1 MADIKLEGIGT
12 IYNVPEK
19 SSDFLNK
26 IADKWREVYNYF
38 KNSSDI
44 DKANAAYEIVNEAWS
59 VYETGELSTNF
70 TYSSGKTIYDGHRL
84 DVESVLEGEDY
95 DTFYLNAMPYY
106 LSTFSM
112 FEFANDDT
120 QVMAHVGSSGVV
132 NSGIYEWFED
142 DKISGYRF
150 KRSNSLF
157 SLLDNFIGSSWRNN
171 NSIVKYGVFYANK
184 IKSVSTEDLLVKG
197 YYKNNNTGDSY
208 VLFSDESSIK
218 EFIYEC
224 VYTLDASNISV
235 NGSRFDINMI
245 QSLSKAMSEEMLK
258 CLKNVVEKIDY
269 DNAEEVYLYSVGDC
283 NVQVF
288 NANDL
293 DLVGS
298 YDELFTKSMEEFEAK
313 VDELRKAGTSDIYKK
328 EEVKNFV
335 KKICGGTL
343 SGTEYIKDSNATKIG
358 SYDRDSALDFFRAKT
373 GIDFDKTKI
382 AISGSKFTAD
392 LKTVSK
398 QTDSKQK
405 SNQEWIGFITLL
417 DIEDPNYKSLNTSV
431 SSFLSKMASLMSE
444 NNSYKVPLCFYET
457 TIFSEQKK
465 AYEALNKAN
474 GNLIA
479 KLAFLSFFIVS
490 SFSVSQTRQQITIKF
505 KFKQRNT
512 ATTSVKINNEDK
524 KSFLEVYEELA
535 DAALKRINEILSI
548 TATQQE
554 TQETQQEAK
563 DTQASFDQYVKSRIS
578 SSYFTEKNYFYI
590 TDPTGK
596 KRVPFNSFVDIEFR
610 VLKIG
615 SSENSIDWIPV
626 TSMRTEKSRES
637 NDFVINGG
645 QDNMY
650 EMHAGSYFDSFD
662 LNDNGG
668 VKEISL
674 TLKSVNDMNLENIIY
689 NSLAADSATVYTN
702 GSGSLSAIQKML
714 NDTESNFRIRFGYR
728 DISAKDASNN
738 ETAITTSDNSNKDF
752 IDRTKTSTS
761 GDNATVKPV
770 LIYPW
775 TYFKITGLSSNITN
789 GEDTYT
795 ITAVGSGSY
804 ILNNMTLI
812 GADFNFKKN
821 TDKES
826 KDFLGTPH
834 NVIGKIAKWI
844 TIASTDC
851 DNNSNGSDRD
861 IETARICFLGDGSNT
876 VFTGFDEEK
885 KYKYALSGGG
895 TLNGGDIEDI
905 EEKFL
910 DTSSDSIKSKN
921 FNITNDSKSLSIKEI
936 LDSLSKWL
944 PSRVYYI
951 AKKENSD
958 KTVAIHIPYK
968 SIYEIE
974 DFFSSVPFKTE
985 NITYQIIEADACIY
999 PDGGT
1004 PTGDYHKVYFIRMY
1018 YEGPGLTED
1027 ENGVVTSNEYLRI
1040 YNYKST
1046 QEQVIE
1052 NIDISSNDK
1061 ELGNAVSSVTLL
1073 GSGTPVVF
1081 KFDDEKGS
1089 FTDGVTTT
1097 ESSTEI
1103 DYSKTKTIKKED
1115 SWFNSPSAD
1124 AINPKLTL
1132 CNSKYVTTSS
1142 SLDDGTGIT
1151 EIPSTYTEAAALF
1164 FSDQQNKQ
1172 YEGEITILGD
1182 PFYYF
1187 DSSLEAGKYEIY
1199 LQMNRV
1205 ANRKNYKVTP
1215 SRYSGIYFI
1224 KGIKHSIDSS
1234 GKYTTTLS
1242 VAKRVF
1248 GSGTST
1254 T

>member
-19 SSDFLNK
+19 SSDFLSK

-38 KNSSDI
+38 KDSSDV
-44 DKANAAYEIVNEAWS
+44 DKANAAYEIVNEVWS

-70 TYSSGKTIYDGHRL
+70 TYSSGKTIYDGFRF
-84 DVESVLEGEDY
+84 DVESVLNNEDY

-106 LSTFSM
+106 LSTFSV

-120 QVMAHVGSSGVV
+120 QVMTHVGSAGVV
-132 NSGIYEWFED
+132 KSGIYEQFED

-150 KRSNSLF
+150 KKSNNLF

-171 NSIVKYGVFYANK
+171 NSTVKYGVFYASK

-208 VLFSDESSIK
+208 VLFPNENDIK

-224 VYTLDASNISV
+224 IYNLDASNISV

-258 CLKNVVEKIDY
+258 CLKSVIEKIEH
-269 DNAEEVYLYSVGDC
+269 NSAEDVYPYSVGDC

-293 DLVGS
+293 DLIKS
-298 YDELFTKSMEEFEAK
+298 YDELFTKSMEEFETK
-313 VDELRKAGTSDIYKK
+313 VNSLKKAGTSDIYKN
-328 EEVKNFV
+328 EEIKNFV

-343 SGTEYIKDSNATKIG
+343 SGTEYVKDSDAIKIG
-358 SYDRDSALDFFRAKT
+358 SYDRDSILDFFRA
-373 GIDFDKTKI
+373 DFDRTKI
-382 AISGSKFTAD
+382 AISGNKFIAN
-392 LKTVSK
+392 LKEVSNL
-398 QTDSKQK
+398 TDSKQK
-405 SNQEWIGFITLL
+405 NNEEWIGFTTLL
-417 DIEDPNYKSLNTSV
+417 NIGDPNYKSLNV
-431 SSFLSKMASLMSE
+431 NVNSFLSKMTSLMSE
-444 NNSYKVPLCFYET
+444 NASYKVPLCFYET
-457 TIFSEQKK
+457 TIFSEQKEK
-465 AYEALNKAN
+465 EAYKVLDKAN

-490 SFSVSQTRQQITIKF
+490 DFSVSQTQQQITIKF

-512 ATTSVKINNEDK
+512 TTTTVKINNEDK

-535 DAALKRINEILSI
+535 DAALKKINETLSI

-554 TQETQQEAK
+554 TQEIQQETK

-578 SSYFTEKNYFYI
+578 SSYFTEKSYFYI
-590 TDPTGK
+590 TDSTGK
-596 KRVPFNSFVDIEFR
+596 KRVPFNPFVDIEFR
-610 VLKIG
+610 VLKVG
-615 SSENSIDWIPV
+615 SSGNSVDWIPV

-637 NDFVINGG
+637 NDFVINGD

-674 TLKSVNDMNLENIIY
+674 VLKSVNDMNLENIIY
-689 NSLAADSATVYTN
+689 NSLAADGATVYTN
-702 GSGSLSAIQKML
+702 GSGNLSAIQKML

-728 DISAKDASNN
+728 DVSAKDASNN
-738 ETAITTSDNSNKDF
+738 ETAITTSDNSSKDF
-752 IDRTKTSTS
+752 IDRTKTGTS
-761 GDNATVKPV
+761 GGDIIVKPV

-795 ITAVGSGSY
+795 ITAVSSGSY

-821 TDKES
+821 TDKQS
-826 KDFLGTPH
+826 KDFLGTPR
-834 NVIGKIAKWI
+834 NVIGKIAKWV

-851 DNNSNGSDRD
+851 DNDSSGSDRD
-861 IETARICFLGDGSNT
+861 IKTARICFLGDGSNT
-876 VFTGFDEEK
+876 IFTGFDEEK

-910 DTSSDSIKSKN
+910 DTSSDSIASKN

-974 DFFSSVPFKTE
+974 NFFSSVPFKTE

-1004 PTGDYHKVYFIRMY
+1004 PAGDYHKVYFIRMY

-1027 ENGVVTSNEYLRI
+1027 ENGIVTSNEYLRI
-1040 YNYKST
+1040 YNYRST

-1073 GSGTPVVF
+1073 GSGTPIVF

-1097 ESSTEI
+1097 ESSMEI
-1103 DYSKTKTIKKED
+1103 DYSKIKTIKKEE
-1115 SWFNSPSAD
+1115 SWFNSPFAD

-1205 ANRKNYKVTP
+1205 ANRKNYEVTP

-1248 GSGTST
+1248 GSGTSST
-1254 T
+1254 